1 MKEGG
6 RESEEEGR
14 KREKRKER
22 ERKAEEEKAG
32 EEGYEIDYSGGGY

>member
-6 RESEEEGR
+6 REREEEGR
-14 KREKRKER
+14 KRWKRKGRER
-22 ERKAEEEKAG
+22 EAEEEKAG

>member
-22 ERKAEEEKAG
+22 EREAEEEKAG
-32 EEGYEIDYSGGGY
+32 EEGYEIDNSGGGY